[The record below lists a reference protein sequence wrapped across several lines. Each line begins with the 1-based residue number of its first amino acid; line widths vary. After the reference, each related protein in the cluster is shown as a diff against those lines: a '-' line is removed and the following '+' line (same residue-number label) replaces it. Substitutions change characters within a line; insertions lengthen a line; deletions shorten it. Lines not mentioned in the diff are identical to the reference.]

1 MLRKKDFKL
10 QSNMYLKKTFL
21 IASNY
26 SGMLEVGGRAYA
38 PPSHFLPPRYNSP
51 FPRFSSFDMIEYFCN
66 YIFDIYVLVL
76 NKILI
81 IIFLLALKSN
91 GDDRPRFTEV
101 KPKALR
107 ATAELGKVVTFEA
120 VTAGQKPIGE

>member
-1 MLRKKDFKL
+1 MLRKKDFNL
-10 QSNMYLKKTFL
+10 QSNMYLK
-21 IASNY
+21 
-26 SGMLEVGGRAYA
+26 R
-38 PPSHFLPPRYNSP
+38 HFLLPPIIQGCWKWGGGPPRYNSP
-51 FPRFSSFDMIEYFCN
+51 FPRFSNFDMIEYFCN
-66 YIFDIYVLVL
+66 YMFNIYVLVL